1 MKQIFTLFL
10 SLFFISAFAAKPKHQ
25 FIRIKTDKGECIIML
40 YNATPKHRDNFVKL
54 TKKGFFN
61 GTLFHR
67 VINAFM
73 IQGGD
78 PDSRNATAGKEL
90 GNGDV
95 GYTIPAEFSDSLFH
109 QKGALGAAREDNP
122 AKASSGC
129 QFYIVQGKTFSDAKL
144 DTMEMKR
151 LHFKIP
157 AWQREVYKKTGGSPH
172 LDRNYT
178 VFGQVIEGMN
188 LIDSIAVVPTDTNDR
203 PKTDV
208 KMEVSLLKRRAA
220 KKMEKKYNLKIAA

>member
-78 PDSRNATAGKEL
+78 PDSRNAAAGKEL

-144 DTMEMKR
+144 DTVEMKR

-157 AWQREVYKKTGGSPH
+157 AWQREVYKKIGGSPH

-188 LIDSIAVVPTDTNDR
+188 LIDSIALVPTDTNDR

>member
-1 MKQIFTLFL
+1 MKHIFTLFL

-67 VINAFM
+67 VIKAFM

-78 PDSRNATAGKEL
+78 PDSRNAAAGKEL

-144 DTMEMKR
+144 DTVEMKR

-188 LIDSIAVVPTDTNDR
+188 MVDTIAVLPTDTNDR

-220 KKMEKKYNLKIAA
+220 KKIEKKYSLKFAA